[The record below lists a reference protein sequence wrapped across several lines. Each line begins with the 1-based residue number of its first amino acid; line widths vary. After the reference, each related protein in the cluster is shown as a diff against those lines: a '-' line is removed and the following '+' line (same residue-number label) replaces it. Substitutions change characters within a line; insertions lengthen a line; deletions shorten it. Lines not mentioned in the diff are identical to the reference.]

1 MAITANA
8 ADLIASL
15 HVKSID
21 ILYKESNSLAVK
33 VLDTVQITNATTFNS
48 ILYEDLVNFTNNVK
62 YLDYNYESSKPYK
75 TLPQNQT
82 VRVYD
87 KVPIQALSQEIIGK

>member
-1 MAITANA
+1 MVI
-8 ADLIASL
+8 
-15 HVKSID
+15 
-21 ILYKESNSLAVK
+21 
-33 VLDTVQITNATTFNS
+33 
-48 ILYEDLVNFTNNVK
+48 NNIK

-87 KVPIQALSQEIIGK
+87 KVPIQALSQERLEIELYMVIM